1 MGAPLVRRRQ
11 VLAELDPKRD
21 LNTRRG
27 LYKRDPIVFE
37 QENEAA
43 VLEGLELGI
52 YDFDEVMALTNLSFS
67 FPTAAATRDHDI
79 SDDERIRFEGGGYER
94 DDMSD
99 EELME
104 GLGEGED
111 ELLGDVMADEMG
123 EEMGDDDE
131 DDEHLESED
140 EMEDHAFNPAAL
152 GLKEINNLAHFGVSS
167 HRPGNGVSELLS
179 DDLDK
184 YWQYVHV
191 PFLSSSIRHML
202 TRPTGRMASSRIC
215 SPFTFCAASRSGR
228 SASTSTTTRTS
239 RTRRPISSSMPALAT
254 MI

>member
-1 MGAPLVRRRQ
+1 MGAPLVRGRR
-11 VLAELDPKRD
+11 VLGELDPKRD
-21 LNTRRG
+21 LNTPRG
-27 LYKRDPIVFE
+27 LYKRDPIVFD
-37 QENEAA
+37 QENEIA

-52 YDFDEVMALTNLSFS
+52 YDLDEVMALTNLPFS
-67 FPTAAATRDHDI
+67 FPTAATRDHDI

-94 DDMSD
+94 GEMSD

-104 GLGEGED
+104 GLGEGDD

-123 EEMGDDDE
+123 EEMGDDDEDE

-167 HRPGNGVSELLS
+167 HRPGNGVPELLS

-184 YWQYVHV
+184 YWQYV
-191 PFLSSSIRHML
+191 PFLSSSTRHIL
-202 TRPTGRMASSRIC
+202 TMPAGRMASSRIC
-215 SPFTFCAASRSGR
+215 SPFTFYAASRSGR
-228 SASTSTTTRTS
+228 SVSTSTTTRTS

-254 MI
+254 MT

>member
-1 MGAPLVRRRQ
+1 MGAPLVRDRQ
-11 VLAELDPKRD
+11 VLGELDSKRD

-27 LYKRDPIVFE
+27 LYKRDPIVFD
-37 QENEAA
+37 QENKAA

-52 YDFDEVMALTNLSFS
+52 YDFDEVMALTNLHFP
-67 FPTAAATRDHDI
+67 FPTAATRDHDI

-94 DDMSD
+94 DEMSD

-104 GLGEGED
+104 GLGEGDD

-167 HRPGNGVSELLS
+167 HRPGNGVPELLS

-184 YWQYVHV
+184 YWQYV
-191 PFLSSSIRHML
+191 PFLSSPTRHML

-215 SPFTFCAASRSGR
+215 SPFTFYAASRSER

-239 RTRRPISSSMPALAT
+239 RTRRPILSSMPALAT